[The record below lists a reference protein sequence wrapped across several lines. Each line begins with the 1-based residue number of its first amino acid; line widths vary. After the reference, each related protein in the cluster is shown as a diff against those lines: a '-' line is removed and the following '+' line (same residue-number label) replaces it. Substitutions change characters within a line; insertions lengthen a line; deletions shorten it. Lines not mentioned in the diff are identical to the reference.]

1 MGAAL
6 VMRPETTDEPLTPQV
21 AALIQNG
28 YRIGFIQALHE
39 ISIAMVSAQAEGDA
53 AMVKACLDVIA
64 RVLDPELVGEMV
76 MH

>member
-1 MGAAL
+1 MIH
-6 VMRPETTDEPLTPQV
+6 PETTDEPLTPQV

-39 ISIAMVSAQAEGDA
+39 ISTAMVSAQAEGDA

-64 RVLDPELVGEMV
+64 RVLEPELVGGRV
-76 MH
+76 VH